1 MRNKKLLY
9 VLYASLFAA
18 LVFVATMVIKIPTP
32 TGGYVNIGD
41 GIVMLSG
48 WILGPVWGS
57 LAAGIGSM
65 LADLV
70 GYPIYAGATF
80 VIKAL
85 MAFAAWGIAKLL
97 KPLLHNR
104 FITYFIAGVVCEA
117 VMVAGY
123 FVFEATI
130 MSYGWGAVVSV
141 LPNVIQGV
149 VGIAVGIVLMI
160 VFDKTKLVE
169 KMMRKKEKS

>member
-18 LVFVATMVIKIPTP
+18 LVFTATMIIKIPTL
-32 TGGYVNIGD
+32 TGGYVNVGD
-41 GIVMLSG
+41 GMVMLCG
-48 WILGPVWGS
+48 WILGPVWGT
-57 LAAGIGSM
+57 LAAGLGSM

-97 KPLLHNR
+97 LPLFKKGR
-104 FITYFIAGVVCEA
+104 FLAYIIGGIIAEA
-117 VMVAGY
+117 IMVLGY

-130 MSYGWGAVVSV
+130 MSYGWGAVVSI
-141 LPNVIQGV
+141 LPNIVQGV
-149 VGIAVGIVLMI
+149 VGIAVGVVLMV
-160 VFDKTKLVE
+160 VFDKTKLIE
-169 KMMRKKEKS
+169 KMMRKKEK

>member
-85 MAFAAWGIAKLL
+85 MAVAAWGIAKLL

-117 VMVAGY
+117 VMVVGY

-141 LPNVIQGV
+141 LPNVIQGI

-160 VFDKTKLVE
+160 VFDKTKLVD

>member
-1 MRNKKLLY
+1 MI
-9 VLYASLFAA
+9 
-18 LVFVATMVIKIPTP
+18 IKIPTP

-41 GIVMLSG
+41 GMVMICG
-48 WILGPVWGS
+48 WVLGPVWGS

-85 MAFAAWGIAKLL
+85 MALAACGIAAIL
-97 KPLLHNR
+97 KPV
-104 FITYFIAGVVCEA
+104 FKKFKFMAYFIAGLVAEII
-117 VMVAGY
+117 MVAGY
-123 FVFEATI
+123 FVFEATV